1 MNEVLRELDRMRLI
15 RMDHKNF
22 SVNSTEIGRITSHYY
37 IKCETMAHLC
47 TSLNIFSSEDP
58 TAIKKKFDFKTDL
71 DILNILSQCK
81 EFESISP
88 RLEEIEELKMLTR
101 YWLLEEEPDFVF
113 KKDRTSANLE
123 DGPLIDT
130 PQKVLLLLQGYLREI
145 TFQNFSLV
153 NDTQYV
159 VQNSIR
165 LLRCML
171 DLCSKKSQAENV
183 RRILDWCKFIE
194 NRVFRDDSPLKQF
207 TKFSFSG
214 YNAMRTR
221 KQMDGFLSNNVY
233 EQFA

>member
-1 MNEVLRELDRMRLI
+1 
-15 RMDHKNF
+15 
-22 SVNSTEIGRITSHYY
+22 
-37 IKCETMAHLC
+37 
-47 TSLNIFSSEDP
+47 
-58 TAIKKKFDFKTDL
+58 
-71 DILNILSQCK
+71 
-81 EFESISP
+81 
-88 RLEEIEELKMLTR
+88 MLTR
-101 YWLLEEEPDFVF
+101 YWLLEEEPDFIF
-113 KKDRTSANLE
+113 KKDRTSVNLDE
-123 DGPLIDT
+123 GPLIDT

-183 RRILDWCKFIE
+183 RRLLEWCKFIE

-233 EQFA
+233 EQFAETNITVD